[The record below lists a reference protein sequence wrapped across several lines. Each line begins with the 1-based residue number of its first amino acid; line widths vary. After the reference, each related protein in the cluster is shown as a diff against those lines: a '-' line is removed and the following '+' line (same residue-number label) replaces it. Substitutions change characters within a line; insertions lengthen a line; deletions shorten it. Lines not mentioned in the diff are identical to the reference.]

1 MSKIIGLNAFH
12 ADAAACLVIDGKLRS
27 AAEEERFLRI
37 KHWAGFPVE
46 SIKFCLSENGLSLSD
61 IDYIAVNSDPSK
73 NLTKKIR
80 YGVKNLPD
88 ISFLVD
94 RIKAS
99 ALKNDIGKHVSRN
112 LGAGFK
118 GQIVHIEHHQC
129 HLASGHIASPFQDS
143 VSVSIDGLGDFVS
156 TAWGVG
162 KKNTVNMDGKI
173 YFPHSLGIY
182 YEALTHYLGF
192 KNYGDEYKVM
202 GLAPYGKD
210 SYVGKLRELILL
222 KDDGLFEL
230 NLDYFT
236 HHKGKVQHTWD
247 GGIPITD
254 DSFSQK
260 IEELLGPERK
270 PREEL
275 TQHHMDIAYA
285 IQKVYEEAFFHLLL
299 FLHDKYQIDNLS
311 ISGGCGNNS
320 VANGKIYRNTPFKKA
335 YVAASSG
342 DAGGAIGSAFELSS
356 RLDEIDD
363 NLAMHHAYWGPS
375 FKTDFIQELLSKRSE
390 DLNPDEFKINSSLKE
405 DDLIAFTAKEI
416 SKGNV
421 IGWFQGGMEWGP
433 RALGNRSILGDPRRN
448 DMKDI
453 LNLKIKRRES
463 FRPFAP
469 SILKEEV
476 KNWFEEDDDV
486 PFMMK
491 VFQIK
496 EEKRELIPAV
506 THVDGSGRLQTVDQ
520 SNSRYYK
527 LIKAFKAIS
536 NVPILL
542 NTSFNENEPVV
553 CTPEEALNCFLRTK
567 MDVLVLGDTL
577 IMRK

>member
-12 ADAAACLVIDGKLRS
+12 ADAAACLVIDGELKS

-46 SIKFCLSENGLSLSD
+46 SIKFCLSENGLTLSD

-99 ALKNDIGKHVSRN
+99 ALKNDIGRYISRH
-112 LGAGFK
+112 LGSDFK
-118 GQIVHIEHHQC
+118 GKIAHIEHHQC
-129 HLASGHIASPFQDS
+129 HLASGHIASPFDNS

-156 TAWGVG
+156 TAWGIG
-162 KKNTVNMDGKI
+162 KKNKVDMEGKI

-210 SYVGKLRELILL
+210 TYVDKLRNLILL
-222 KDDGLFEL
+222 KDEGLFEL

-236 HHKGKVQHTWD
+236 HHRGKVQHTWD
-247 GGIPITD
+247 GGIPLTD
-254 DSFSQK
+254 DSFSKK

-270 PREEL
+270 PNEQL
-275 TQHHMDIAYA
+275 SQHHMDIAFA
-285 IQKVYEEAFFHLLL
+285 IQKVYEEAFFHLLV
-299 FLHDKYQIDNLS
+299 FLHDKYKIDNLS

-320 VANGKIYRNTPFKKA
+320 VANGKIYRNTPFQKA

-356 RLDEIDD
+356 RLNEIDD
-363 NLAMHHAYWGPS
+363 LVMDHAYWGPS
-375 FKTDFIQELLSKRSE
+375 FNSTFIERLIAQRAE
-390 DLNPDEFKINSSLKE
+390 DLNSDEFTISPSLPE
-405 DDLIAFTAKEI
+405 DELVSFTAQEI

-421 IGWFQGGMEWGP
+421 VGWFQGNMEWGP
-433 RALGNRSILGDPRRN
+433 RALGNRSILGDPRRS

-469 SILKEEV
+469 SILTEEV

-491 VFQIK
+491 VFQIQK
-496 EEKRELIPAV
+496 EKRELIPAV
-506 THVDGSGRLQTVDQ
+506 THVDGSGRLQTVDHN
-520 SNSRYYK
+520 NSLYYK
-527 LIKAFKAIS
+527 LIEAFNSIT

-577 IMRK
+577 IARK